1 MKIGLPDLAR
11 SASQSGSL
19 VELASNAVQRRI
31 TPLSQKPLPS
41 PPIVRTSTTSP
52 IKAGR
57 SLLDAS
63 EKPLRRSPPGMP
75 YRQEEWPTLTPRRPG
90 KSITTREC
98 EHQEISVGSSCDTS
112 VKLGQA
118 ERFPVLGPL
127 YHSKS
132 GSDRPAT
139 NQVASDV
146 KKESEISMT
155 SLSSDHVRSEHL
167 MTSIDTTDKNAASFQ
182 RSSIHVS
189 HHSASSVLSQT
200 KTQWT
205 KSTDSG
211 DTYVSC
217 STSPCN
223 ESSMRGNC
231 VESHILQ
238 EVVNL
243 PEHHSHCDK
252 VDDKSESTTLAI
264 PLPGL
269 EAIEESPK
277 ADFEI
282 RRLSTA
288 SSQIGAR
295 LKIFKSAEN
304 VIMGT
309 KFHEKTPSD
318 STQRR
323 NSHNLVADAN
333 FHQQPTLET
342 AAETDF
348 QQEQFENTTSMT
360 DQANEPVG
368 PSKFE
373 FLQKSS
379 SVGGLDNNDRKAKTV
394 GSSHSLPTNHLR
406 QRSAK
411 PNIPTLRKRESFS
424 ADDPFVDCRLRND
437 NGKDCSGDST
447 VQLSIPKYWKETS
460 GRRASGIFPSLG
472 RNPTGSINRAKS
484 RTDQRRSNSETQS
497 YQGLGISSRG
507 TCSMEFTREKSKPA
521 GKDAIIIYQDKS
533 ADRSS
538 MPTNPPTAF
547 GLEIDNHHAFPPRG
561 SSRTIPA
568 DYTRSAKAC
577 PVVPRIMHTPQ
588 EAVLFEPPSGHESF
602 VCDKSALSDFDNGEP
617 RRDSVAR
624 ESSKSHRSSSKGVIS
639 NIRGFFNKHN
649 SSSGSVHCAK
659 SLKKDSSDV
668 NIAGSGSHYPVPTDD
683 HHANWP
689 SLSSTNPTIYLGQ
702 HIDTAVHRDRS
713 AGPSD
718 ASPVVDDI
726 GATMATAMQ
735 LLDSVRMEENSPQ
748 KERRL
753 ELGTILVQAIT
764 QAKEAEKA
772 MEEAKHAA
780 RKADVAFILCK
791 KSVRELAIWVERWR
805 SETGYA

>member
-1 MKIGLPDLAR
+1 MNGLPALAM
-11 SASQSGSL
+11 SASQSGSP
-19 VELASNAVQRRI
+19 VEVASNVVQRR
-31 TPLSQKPLPS
+31 TTSLSQKPLPS
-41 PPIVRTSTTSP
+41 APIARTSTTSP

-75 YRQEEWPTLTPRRPG
+75 HRQEEWPALTPRKTS
-90 KSITTREC
+90 KSVTTKNR
-98 EHQEISVGSSCDTS
+98 EHQESPAGSSVGASI
-112 VKLGQA
+112 KLGQA
-118 ERFPVLGPL
+118 EKFPELGPL

-132 GSDRPAT
+132 GSDSPT
-139 NQVASDV
+139 VNQVASSAE
-146 KKESEISMT
+146 KESEVLMP
-155 SLSSDHVRSEHL
+155 SLSSDHVQSERL
-167 MTSIDTTDKNAASFQ
+167 MTSIDTTDVNAALFQ

-189 HHSASSVLSQT
+189 HHSASSILSQT

-217 STSPCN
+217 SKSPCN
-223 ESSMRGNC
+223 ESSVRGNR

-252 VDDKSESTTLAI
+252 VDDKSENTQLAI

-277 ADFEI
+277 ADFKV

-304 VIMGT
+304 IIMGT
-309 KFHEKTPSD
+309 KFHAENPSD

-323 NSHNLVADAN
+323 NSHNLSADPN
-333 FHQQPTLET
+333 FHQQDTLET

-348 QQEQFENTTSMT
+348 QQEQFENITSMT
-360 DQANEPVG
+360 DMANEPVG
-368 PSKFE
+368 PSKSD

-379 SVGGLDNNDRKAKTV
+379 LVGSVDDNDRNAKTV
-394 GSSHSLPTNHLR
+394 ESSHSLSTNHLR

-411 PNIPTLRKRESFS
+411 SNILTLRKRESFS
-424 ADDPFVDCRLRND
+424 ADDPFLDWRPRND
-437 NGKDCSGDST
+437 DGKDCSSDST
-447 VQLSIPKYWKETS
+447 IELSVPKYWKETA

-472 RNPTGSINRAKS
+472 RNSTGSINRAKS
-484 RTDQRRSNSETQS
+484 RTDQRRSNTETQS
-497 YQGLGISSRG
+497 HQGLRVLSRG
-507 TCSMEFTREKSKPA
+507 TCSMESTREKSEPA
-521 GKDAIIIYQDKS
+521 GNDAIIVYQDKS

-538 MPTNPPTAF
+538 VPTNPRTAF
-547 GLEIDNHHAFPPRG
+547 GLEVDNRHAFPPRG

-568 DYTRSAKAC
+568 NYTRSAKAC
-577 PVVPRIMHTPQ
+577 SISPRVMHKPQ
-588 EAVLFEPPSGHESF
+588 EAVLFNPQSGHESF
-602 VCDKSALSDFDNGEP
+602 VCDKSALPDFGNGGH

-639 NIRGFFNKHN
+639 NIRGFFNKHT
-649 SSSGSVHCAK
+649 SSSGSVHVAK
-659 SLKKDSSDV
+659 ALKKDNSDV
-668 NIAGSGSHYPVPTDD
+668 KIAGSGRRYPIPTDD
-683 HHANWP
+683 HHAIRS
-689 SLSSTNPTIYLGQ
+689 SLSSANPSTYLGQ
-702 HIDTAVHRDRS
+702 RIDTAMRRDRP
-713 AGPSD
+713 AGPSA

-753 ELGTILVQAIT
+753 ELGTIMVQAIT

-805 SETGYA
+805 SETGNA